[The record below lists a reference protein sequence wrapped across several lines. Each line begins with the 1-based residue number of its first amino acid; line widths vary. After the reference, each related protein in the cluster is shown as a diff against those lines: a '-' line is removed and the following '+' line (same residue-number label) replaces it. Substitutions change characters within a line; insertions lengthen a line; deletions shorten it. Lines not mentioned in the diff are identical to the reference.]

1 MIELQLKS
9 YSLVSF
15 TGKVVLKSEIVLKS
29 GLFIYG
35 YFVGLSKDGIP
46 IFSKDADRSRHWYEQ
61 EGYQK
66 AIEIYNEIQKINLDC
81 ETFEMIGNRQENED
95 VAIAAKVAFIWV

>member
-9 YSLVSF
+9 YNFASF
-15 TGKVVLKSEIVLKS
+15 TGKVVLKTEIVLKS

-35 YFVGLSKDGIP
+35 YFVGLSKDGVP
-46 IFSKDADRSRHWYEQ
+46 IFSRDGDRSRHWYEK

-66 AIEIYNEIQKINLDC
+66 AIEIYNEIQKMNLDYKL
-81 ETFEMIGNRQENED
+81 IKLEN
-95 VAIAAKVAFIWV
+95 